1 MSDSSLCGWWAL
13 DVGTLRTEYPHVQAS
28 SQDNG
33 SRFPA
38 ESSSDATKCPRG
50 SGSRSQLGA
59 ALGPPCVPAARAPA
73 PGSGQL
79 QGRHVFPRL
88 GLPLPAQGSTEAAT
102 CPVVWGSFGATTCY
116 LGSVSCKQINKY
128 PLATRPS

>member
-38 ESSSDATKCPRG
+38 ESSSDVVKCPRG
-50 SGSRSQLGA
+50 SGSRSQLGTA
-59 ALGPPCVPAARAPA
+59 PGSPRVPTAWAPA
-73 PGSGQL
+73 PGSGQHR
-79 QGRHVFPRL
+79 GRHVLRGL
-88 GLPLPAQGSTEAAT
+88 GQLRGRHVLPGLCG
-102 CPVVWGSFGATTCY
+102 
-116 LGSVSCKQINKY
+116 L
-128 PLATRPS
+128 